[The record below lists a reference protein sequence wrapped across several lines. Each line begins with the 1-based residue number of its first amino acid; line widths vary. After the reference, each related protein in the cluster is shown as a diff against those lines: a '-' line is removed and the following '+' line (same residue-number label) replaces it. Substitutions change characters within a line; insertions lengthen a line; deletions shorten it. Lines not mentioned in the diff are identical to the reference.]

1 MLFKI
6 YRTNEIKKIILS
18 SIRDSFKIK
27 AIMESLKKIISLN
40 QASKLSGYTQDYLG
54 FLIRK
59 GEIRGIKKGRVWFT
73 TEEEVKNYLF
83 KKKVRRQEFAIKDF
97 FSPTR
102 SRNIIIATLIV
113 FICGFFFLLN
123 VNKNKVKQVEESN
136 SAITSDGEGVII
148 SD

>member
-1 MLFKI
+1 M
-6 YRTNEIKKIILS
+6 NEVKKIILS

-40 QASKLSGYTQDYLG
+40 QASKLSGYSQDYLG
-54 FLIRK
+54 SLIRK
-59 GEIRGIKKGRVWFT
+59 GEIKGIKKGRTWFT
-73 TEEEVKNYLF
+73 TEEEVKNYIF

-123 VNKNKVKQVEESN
+123 VNKNKVHEVEESN
-136 SAITSDGEGVII
+136 SAMTSDGEGVII